1 MFPYVC
7 CFVLHTCVRVNLLAL
22 FLRNIDE
29 CNNSSAGHAHTN
41 TQTHRGELSIQ
52 LMSLRR
58 KRVCWIIN
66 RLFFITY
73 AYMCNWNWCHLSP
86 ESPIINF
93 SDLPPHTHRHTY
105 MHTHKQLYYSSWGS
119 THKSAGADTACS
131 VGNVTWRCSL
141 HMLCLSGTE
150 EDQRAVVIVGI
161 INHRHTSTLEN
172 TFGWIK
178 YSVFALNSLFLIA
191 QCVTATYLKP
201 KM

>member
-22 FLRNIDE
+22 FLHNIDE

-41 TQTHRGELSIQ
+41 TQ
-52 LMSLRR
+52 RR
-58 KRVCWIIN
+58 TIN
-66 RLFFITY
+66 SADVSKKEKGLLNHKQAIFITY